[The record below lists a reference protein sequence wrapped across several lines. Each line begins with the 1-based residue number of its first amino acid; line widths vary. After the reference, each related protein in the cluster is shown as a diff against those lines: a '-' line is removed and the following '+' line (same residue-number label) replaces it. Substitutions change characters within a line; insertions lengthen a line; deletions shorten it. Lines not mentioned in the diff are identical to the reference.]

1 MTDETLVPI
10 HVGAVTGAA
19 PEPVQ
24 SPSPT
29 HIQDFIFV
37 RELCEIYLLLDHI
50 SGRWDKSFPPTEPQA
65 FSANDH
71 VSVEA
76 ICRIGWPVVG
86 NTVERA
92 QQAATLLLAKDRLN
106 AASKPANGA
115 TIAFTLMVVGEEN
128 RKAGRAPLARGAGAE
143 TKALVQPQG
152 GGGDNSKG
160 DAQKERAGVEGGWL
174 GEHKTPPTRMYLA
187 HQAFPGLINAATEF
201 RQRILWLVILLLG
214 FLIFTCLLSWYVA
227 AGNIILTH
235 LDAVHVQERDISKKI
250 GLMVTSSL
258 ADNLKRTTAAGA
270 VALTDLSFRTDPA
283 PLVITPKGD
292 PGKSTEE
299 CRAYFENILDR
310 SKSAEPFYICDT
322 LDDKL
327 KEHEAISA
335 NLARWLFWK
344 PAWSGPKKTEP
355 HANNEEL
362 SRILTQVLISSVLP
376 FFYGILGAGAAVLRD
391 LWSKMRESCLSPRDS
406 TLAYGQLAL
415 GAIIG
420 ACISLF
426 ISPAIA
432 GAPGESVLGGF
443 ILTGSALSFV
453 AGFGV
458 EGVFQALES
467 LVRRIFNNPDPT
479 KKR

>member
-1 MTDETLVPI
+1 MADDHLLP
-10 HVGAVTGAA
+10 
-19 PEPVQ
+19 PENI
-24 SPSPT
+24 SPT

-37 RELCEIYLLLDHI
+37 RELCEVYLLLDHI
-50 SGRWDKSFPPTEPQA
+50 SGRWDKTFPPTAPGVA
-65 FSANDH
+65 PDALLANDS

-76 ICRIGWPVVG
+76 ICKIGWPVVG
-86 NTVERA
+86 NPVERA

-128 RKAGRAPLARGAGAE
+128 RQIVRSPNAKGRFAQTGAPVGAHGVDGPANSGQVPHQARAESGA
-143 TKALVQPQG
+143 
-152 GGGDNSKG
+152 
-160 DAQKERAGVEGGWL
+160 GWL
-174 GEHKTPPTRMYLA
+174 GEHRTPPTRMYLA
-187 HQAFPGLINAATEF
+187 HKAFPGLINAATEF
-201 RQRILWLVILLLG
+201 RQRISTLVYSLVA
-214 FLIFTCLLSWYVA
+214 FLVVTCLLSWYA
-227 AGNIILTH
+227 AVGNIILTH
-235 LDAVHVQERDISKKI
+235 LDTVHAQEREIGRKI
-250 GLMVTSSL
+250 GIMVSSSL
-258 ADNLKRTTAAGA
+258 ADNLKRSAAPAGSSFGD
-270 VALTDLSFRTDPA
+270 ALVPRAQENLDIPSR
-283 PLVITPKGD
+283 GD
-292 PGKSTEE
+292 PVNSAEA
-299 CRAYFENILDR
+299 CRAYFGNILDR

-322 LDDKL
+322 LDEKI
-327 KEHEAISA
+327 KEHDAIGA
-335 NLARWLFWK
+335 NLSRWLFWK
-344 PAWSGPKKTEP
+344 SAWPGPKIEP
-355 HANNEEL
+355 HANNEEF
-362 SRILTQVLISSVLP
+362 SRIMTQLLVSSVLP

-426 ISPAIA
+426 ISPSIA
-432 GAPGESVLGGF
+432 GSPNESILGGF
-443 ILTGSALSFV
+443 LLTGSALSFV

>member
-1 MTDETLVPI
+1 MADDHL
-10 HVGAVTGAA
+10 A
-19 PEPVQ
+19 PPADNI
-24 SPSPT
+24 SPT

-37 RELCEIYLLLDHI
+37 RELCEVYLLLDHI
-50 SGRWDKSFPPTEPQA
+50 SGRWDKTFPTTAPGTTPDPHL
-65 FSANDH
+65 ANDS

-76 ICRIGWPVVG
+76 ICKIGWPVMG
-86 NTVERA
+86 SPVERA

-128 RKAGRAPLARGAGAE
+128 RQSDRSPKAKRRSAE
-143 TKALVQPQG
+143 T
-152 GGGDNSKG
+152 S
-160 DAQKERAGVEGGWL
+160 DAVGSHGTEKRFDGERDPHQARADSGKGWL
-174 GEHKTPPTRMYLA
+174 GEHRTPPTRMYLA
-187 HQAFPGLINAATEF
+187 HKAFPGLINAATEF
-201 RQRILWLVILLLG
+201 RRRISTLVYSLVA
-214 FLIFTCLLSWYVA
+214 FLIVTCLLSWYAA

-235 LDAVHVQERDISKKI
+235 LDTVHAQEREISRKI
-250 GLMVTSSL
+250 GIMVTSSL
-258 ADNLKRTTAAGA
+258 ADNLKPTTAPAGSGLEE
-270 VALTDLSFRTDPA
+270 VSLSRTDNLALTA
-283 PLVITPKGD
+283 KGD
-292 PGKSTEE
+292 PVYSAEA
-299 CRAYFENILDR
+299 CRAYFIHTLDR
-310 SKSAEPFYICDT
+310 SKSAEPFYICDM

-327 KEHEAISA
+327 KEHEAIGA

-344 PAWSGPKKTEP
+344 NAWPGPKIEP
-355 HANNEEL
+355 HANNEEF
-362 SRILTQVLISSVLP
+362 SRIMTQVLISSVLP

-406 TLAYGQLAL
+406 TLAFGQLAL

-432 GAPGESVLGGF
+432 GAPSESVLGGF

>member
-1 MTDETLVPI
+1 M
-10 HVGAVTGAA
+10 
-19 PEPVQ
+19 
-24 SPSPT
+24 
-29 HIQDFIFV
+29 
-37 RELCEIYLLLDHI
+37 RELCEVYLLLDHI
-50 SGRWDKSFPPTEPQA
+50 SGRWDKTFPPTTPGIA
-65 FSANDH
+65 ADALSANDS

-76 ICRIGWPVVG
+76 ICKIGWPVVG
-86 NTVERA
+86 NPVERA

-128 RKAGRAPLARGAGAE
+128 RRIVRSPKGKNHSVETSTAAGAH
-143 TKALVQPQG
+143 
-152 GGGDNSKG
+152 
-160 DAQKERAGVEGGWL
+160 GVEETANGERESNQARADSGKGWL
-174 GEHKTPPTRMYLA
+174 GEHRTPPTRMYLA
-187 HQAFPGLINAATEF
+187 HKAFPGLINAATEF
-201 RQRILWLVILLLG
+201 RQRISTLVYSLVA
-214 FLIFTCLLSWYVA
+214 FLVVTCLLSWYAA

-235 LDAVHVQERDISKKI
+235 LDTVHAQEREIGRKI
-250 GLMVTSSL
+250 GIMVTSSL
-258 ADNLKRTTAAGA
+258 ADNLKRPAAPRGSTFEDVSLSRA
-270 VALTDLSFRTDPA
+270 PEDLAL
-283 PLVITPKGD
+283 TPKGD
-292 PGKSTEE
+292 PVNSAEA
-299 CRAYFENILDR
+299 CRAYFGNILDR

-322 LDDKL
+322 LDDKI
-327 KEHEAISA
+327 KEHDAIGA

-344 PAWSGPKKTEP
+344 NAWPGPKIEP
-355 HANNEEL
+355 HANNEEF
-362 SRILTQVLISSVLP
+362 SRIMTQLLVSSILP

-426 ISPAIA
+426 ISPSIA
-432 GAPGESVLGGF
+432 GSPNESLLGGF
-443 ILTGSALSFV
+443 LLTGSALSFV

-479 KKR
+479 KKK

>member
-1 MTDETLVPI
+1 MADDHLVPPAENI
-10 HVGAVTGAA
+10 
-19 PEPVQ
+19 
-24 SPSPT
+24 SPT

-37 RELCEIYLLLDHI
+37 RELCEVYLLLDHI
-50 SGRWDKSFPPTEPQA
+50 SGRWDKTFPQTAPGTAPDA
-65 FSANDH
+65 LSANDS

-76 ICRIGWPVVG
+76 ICKIGWPVVG
-86 NTVERA
+86 NSVERA

-128 RKAGRAPLARGAGAE
+128 RQTVRSPKAKRRSAQTSDAVGAH
-143 TKALVQPQG
+143 
-152 GGGDNSKG
+152 
-160 DAQKERAGVEGGWL
+160 GVEEPADGEREYHQARADSGKGWL
-174 GEHKTPPTRMYLA
+174 GEHRTPPTRMYLA
-187 HQAFPGLINAATEF
+187 HKAFPGLINAAIEF
-201 RQRILWLVILLLG
+201 RQRISKLVYSLLA
-214 FLIFTCLLSWYVA
+214 FLVVTCLLSWYAA

-235 LDAVHVQERDISKKI
+235 LDTVHAQEREIGRKI
-250 GLMVTSSL
+250 GIMVTSSL
-258 ADNLKRTTAAGA
+258 ADNMKRDAASAGTAL
-270 VALTDLSFRTDPA
+270 VDPVSSA
-283 PLVITPKGD
+283 ET
-292 PGKSTEE
+292 
-299 CRAYFENILDR
+299 CRAYFGNVLDR

-322 LDDKL
+322 LDDKI
-327 KEHEAISA
+327 KEHDAIGA
-335 NLARWLFWK
+335 NLAHLLFWK
-344 PAWSGPKKTEP
+344 NAGSGQKTEP
-355 HANNEEL
+355 HANNEEFT
-362 SRILTQVLISSVLP
+362 RIMTQVLISSVLP
-376 FFYGILGAGAAVLRD
+376 FFYGVLGAGAAVLRD

-406 TLAYGQLAL
+406 TLAFGQMAL

-432 GAPGESVLGGF
+432 GSPSESVLGGF